1 MRRNNQGSAAARHQH
16 SAALRCAIYILFH
29 VVHNCSEPISASQ
42 LPYPSAWAG
51 AGNLIGGGLIN
62 LDSEEEFDVII
73 YG

>member
-1 MRRNNQGSAAARHQH
+1 MTNALPRRAINT
-16 SAALRCAIYILFH
+16 LPRCAIYILFH

>member
-1 MRRNNQGSAAARHQH
+1 MSQH
-16 SAALRCAIYILFH
+16 
-29 VVHNCSEPISASQ
+29 EPKPEQPLSTEELVDIQTMIASWLDQ
-42 LPYPSAWAG
+42 QSDNEEFEIAWAG